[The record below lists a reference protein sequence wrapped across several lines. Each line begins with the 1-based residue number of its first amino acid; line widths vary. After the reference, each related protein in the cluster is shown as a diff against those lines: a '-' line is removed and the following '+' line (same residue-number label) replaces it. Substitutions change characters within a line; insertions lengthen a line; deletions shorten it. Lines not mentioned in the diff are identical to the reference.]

1 MNNANP
7 SIMFVAGEPSGD
19 AHASAAVAA
28 VKERCPSASVW
39 GVGGPKM
46 QSAGFDSVLPFAKFN
61 RMGYAEVLS
70 HLPFFLNAKKKL
82 IKMMAGARRPDVLIC
97 VDYSGFNMPLMRK
110 AREMGIPVVWYIAP
124 MVWAWKR
131 KRAAELGAT
140 ASHIAVI
147 FPFEVQYFSQYA
159 APVTFVG
166 NPLTESLP
174 EIGASAKKFP
184 GVDGFRLAIVP
195 GSRPQ
200 EINNMLN
207 VMIDA
212 ACMLKTKFPA
222 IKISVS
228 RFGGFN
234 ESLFVRAKDAGFEI
248 FDGPLSTL
256 LQRSDLALVTSGTAT
271 LEAALLGVPMVVAY
285 RTSRV
290 SYSIYKRFV
299 TIDYIGLPNIV
310 AGKHIV
316 PECIQNDVN
325 PNKLYCEAE
334 RLISMPQRWE
344 ETAKNLSEL
353 RARLG
358 EKKPSKELA
367 DIIFSFL
374 HSDSGNSPS
383 ANTNL

>member
-1 MNNANP
+1 MKNDNP
-7 SIMFVAGEPSGD
+7 SIMFIAGDPSGD
-19 AHASAAVAA
+19 AHASAV
-28 VKERCPSASVW
+28 VKVIKARRPSADVW

-46 QSAGFDSVLPFAKFN
+46 QSAGFDSVLPFAEFN

-70 HLPFFLNAKKKL
+70 HLPFFLSAKRRL
-82 IKMMAGARRPDVLIC
+82 LKMMAGARRPDVLVC
-97 VDYSGFNMPLMRK
+97 VDYSGFNTPMMK
-110 AREMGIPVVWYIAP
+110 EARGMGIPVVWYIAP

-131 KRAAELGAT
+131 KRAAALGAS

-147 FPFEVQYFSQYA
+147 FPFEERYFSPYA

-174 EIGASAKKFP
+174 EIDPNALKFP
-184 GVDGFRLAIVP
+184 GIDGFKVAIAP

-200 EINNMLN
+200 EIRNMLD
-207 VMIDA
+207 VMIDT
-212 ACMLKTKFPA
+212 ACMLKTQFPA

-228 RFGGFN
+228 RFGNFN
-234 ESLFVRAKDAGFEI
+234 ESLFGRAKDAGFEI
-248 FDGPLSTL
+248 FGGPLSAL

-271 LEAALLGVPMVVAY
+271 LEAALLGVPMVAAY

-290 SYSIYKRFV
+290 SYAIYKKFV
-299 TIDYIGLPNIV
+299 TIDSISLPNII
-310 AGKHIV
+310 AGKPVI
-316 PECIQNDVN
+316 PECVQENAT
-325 PNKLYCEAE
+325 PKKLYCEAE

-344 ETAKNLSEL
+344 ETVKNLTAL
-353 RARLG
+353 RAGLG

-374 HSDSGNSPS
+374 S
-383 ANTNL
+383 

>member
-1 MNNANP
+1 MKNENP
-7 SIMFVAGEPSGD
+7 SIMFIAGEPSGD
-19 AHASAAVAA
+19 AHAAAVVEAI
-28 VKERCPSASVW
+28 KERCPSAKVW

-61 RMGYAEVLS
+61 RMGYVEVLS
-70 HLPFFLNAKKKL
+70 HLPFFLSAKRKL
-82 IKMMAGARRPDVLIC
+82 LKMMAGARRPDVLVC
-97 VDYSGFNMPLMRK
+97 VDYSGFNMPMLRE

-131 KRAAELGAT
+131 SRAAALGSL

-147 FPFEVQYFSQYA
+147 FPFEVRYFSPYH

-174 EIGASAKKFP
+174 EIGAEARKFP
-184 GVDGFRLAIVP
+184 GADGFRIAIAP

-200 EINNMLN
+200 EIRNMLN

-212 ACMLKTKFPA
+212 ACMLKTKFP
-222 IKISVS
+222 KINIAVS
-228 RFGGFN
+228 RFGN
-234 ESLFVRAKDAGFEI
+234 LDSSLFDRAKDAGFEI
-248 FDGPLSTL
+248 FGGPLSAL

-285 RTSRV
+285 RTSQV

-325 PNKLYCEAE
+325 PNKIYCEAE

-344 ETAKNLSEL
+344 ETVTNLSAL

-374 HSDSGNSPS
+374 R
-383 ANTNL
+383 